1 MNVIDGGKSMASVS
15 SDEKFEILGE
25 IYALLGEQEQALGE
39 IAMYGEGPEHDLRAK
54 RIDDLLGKV
63 A

>member
-1 MNVIDGGKSMASVS
+1 MASVS

-39 IAMYGEGPEHDLRAK
+39 IALYGEGPEHDLRAK

>member
-1 MNVIDGGKSMASVS
+1 MAYVS
-15 SDEKFEILGE
+15 HEEKFEILVE
-25 IYALLGEQEQALGE
+25 IYTLLGEQEQSLRD